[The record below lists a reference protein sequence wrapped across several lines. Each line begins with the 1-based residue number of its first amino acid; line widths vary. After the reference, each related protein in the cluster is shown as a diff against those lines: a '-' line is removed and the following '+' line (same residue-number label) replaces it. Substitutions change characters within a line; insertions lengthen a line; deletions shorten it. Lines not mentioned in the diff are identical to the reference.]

1 MVGGCKLNCYL
12 LCNYLNTCR
21 LDGGARRKSSFSL
34 SNLFA
39 FYTVQE
45 LGWSFVIVVDKFL

>member
-12 LCNYLNTCR
+12 LCNYLNTCK
-21 LDGGARRKSSFSL
+21 LDGGPRRKSSFSL

-45 LGWSFVIVVDKFL
+45 LGWSFVIVVVKFL